1 MRFFSRVRMCAPQL
15 RVASPSFSSA
25 RCPSATVARPSWSR
39 SHLVPVFSL
48 HAQRMHIALAHMYTY
63 TLGHVGPL
71 GPSLLINGLLVPG
84 VLVGPT
90 LHWDHT
96 AIAPLAQWPRT
107 AVPFPAQDFQTTRH
121 TILICLRPAPALDQ

>member
-1 MRFFSRVRMCAPQL
+1 
-15 RVASPSFSSA
+15 
-25 RCPSATVARPSWSR
+25 
-39 SHLVPVFSL
+39 
-48 HAQRMHIALAHMYTY
+48 MHIALAHMYTY
-63 TLGHVGPL
+63 ILGHVGPL
-71 GPSLLINGLLVPG
+71 GPSLLINGLLRPG